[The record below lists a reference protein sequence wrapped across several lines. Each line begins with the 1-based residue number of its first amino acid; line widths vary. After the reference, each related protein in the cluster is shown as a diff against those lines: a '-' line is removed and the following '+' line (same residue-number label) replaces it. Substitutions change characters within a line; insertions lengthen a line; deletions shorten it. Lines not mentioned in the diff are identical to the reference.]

1 LIADHPVTEFKEN
14 VVTKGVV
21 KSVLGR
27 MLIALAP
34 VVLVACE
41 NTKAAVPPA
50 PPPEVSV
57 ATVVTRT
64 VPVTSEWIATL
75 DGYVNAQVRPQV
87 SGYLLK
93 RNYHEGAV
101 VRRGE
106 VLFEI
111 DPRPLD
117 AALAQAKAQLA
128 QAEAQLGRTAR
139 DVERDTP
146 LAREKAIAQSQLDN
160 DIQANLAAQA
170 TVQSTTALV
179 QTAQLNVEFTKV
191 TSLVDGVAA
200 IATAQIGDLVGPN
213 TLLTTVSQIAPIK
226 AYFAVSEQE
235 YLSMADRINRG
246 GADRQPWDAKAGLEL
261 ILSDGRVYPRKGS
274 FIAADREVDPKTG
287 TIRLSASFPNPGN
300 ILRPGQYGRVRAN
313 TRALIDARLIPQRAV
328 SDVQGGYR
336 ARVVGP
342 DNRISTRAVTVGD
355 RLGSLWVVASGLQ
368 PGERVAVDGAQSAKD
383 GDVVSPKPFTLPEK
397 GE

>member
-1 LIADHPVTEFKEN
+1 MTEFKEHILIKGAVKF
-14 VVTKGVV
+14 VV
-21 KSVLGR
+21 GR
-27 MLIALAP
+27 MVIALSP
-34 VVLVACE
+34 LLLVACE
-41 NTKAAVPPA
+41 DTKAAVPSA
-50 PPPEVSV
+50 PPPDVSV
-57 ATVVTRT
+57 AVVVTQT

-93 RNYHEGAV
+93 RNYREGAV

-111 DPRPLD
+111 DRRPFE
-117 AALAQAKAQLA
+117 AVLAQAKAQLA

-170 TVQSTTALV
+170 TVQSSKALV
-179 QTAQLNVEFTKV
+179 ETAQLNVEFTNV

-213 TLLTTVSQIAPIK
+213 TLLTTVSQISPIK

-235 YLSMADRINRG
+235 YLRMAERINRG

-287 TIRLSASFPNPGN
+287 TIRLSAAFPNPGN

-313 TRALIDARLIPQRAV
+313 TRTLVDARLIPQRAI
-328 SDVQGGYR
+328 SELQGGYR

-342 DNRISTRAVTVGD
+342 DNRISTRDVTVGD
-355 RLGSLWVVASGLQ
+355 SLGFMRVVASGLQ
-368 PGERVAVDGAQSAKD
+368 PGEQVAVEGAPFAKD
-383 GDVVSPKPFTLPEK
+383 GDVVTPKPFTMPAK

>member
-1 LIADHPVTEFKEN
+1 
-14 VVTKGVV
+14 
-21 KSVLGR
+21 
-27 MLIALAP
+27 
-34 VVLVACE
+34 VACE
-41 NTKAAVPPA
+41 NTKAAVPSA
-50 PPPEVSV
+50 PPPDVSV
-57 ATVVTRT
+57 ASVVTQT

-93 RNYHEGAV
+93 RNYREGAV

-111 DPRPLD
+111 DRRPFE
-117 AALAQAKAQLA
+117 AVLAQAKAQLA

-170 TVQSTTALV
+170 TVQSSKALV
-179 QTAQLNVEFTKV
+179 ETAQLNVEFTNV

-213 TLLTTVSQIAPIK
+213 TLLTTVSQISPIK

-235 YLSMADRINRG
+235 YLSMAERINRG

-287 TIRLSASFPNPGN
+287 TIRLSAAFPNPGN

-313 TRALIDARLIPQRAV
+313 TRTLVDARLIPQRAI
-328 SDVQGGYR
+328 SELQGGFR

-342 DNRISTRAVTVGD
+342 DNRISTREVTVGD
-355 RLGSLWVVASGLQ
+355 RLGSMWVVRSGLR
-368 PGERVAVDGAQSAKD
+368 PGEQVAVEGAPFTKD
-383 GDVVSPKPFTLPEK
+383 GDVVTPKPFTVPAE

>member
-1 LIADHPVTEFKEN
+1 VA
-14 VVTKGVV
+14 KGVV
-21 KSVLGR
+21 KSVMGR
-27 MLIALAP
+27 MVIALSPLLLA
-34 VVLVACE
+34 ACD
-41 NTKAAVPPA
+41 NTKAAAPSV
-50 PPPEVSV
+50 PPPEASV
-57 ATVVTRT
+57 ATVLTET

-93 RNYHEGAV
+93 RNYREGAV

-111 DPRPLD
+111 DPRPFE
-117 AALAQAKAQLA
+117 AALAQARAQLA

-139 DVERDTP
+139 DVQRDTP
-146 LAREKAIAQSQLDN
+146 LAQEKAIAQSQLDN

-179 QTAQLNVEFTKV
+179 ETAQLNVEFTKV

-200 IATAQIGDLVGPN
+200 IATAQMGDLVGPN

-235 YLSMADRINRG
+235 YLTMADRINGG
-246 GADRQPWDAKAGLEL
+246 GANRQPWDAKAGLEL
-261 ILSDGRVYPRKGS
+261 ILSDGRVYPKKGS
-274 FIAADREVDPKTG
+274 FLAADREVDSKTG

-313 TRALIDARLIPQRAV
+313 VRTLSDAPLVPQRAV
-328 SDVQGGYR
+328 SELQGGYR
-336 ARVVGP
+336 VRVVGP
-342 DNRISTRAVTVGD
+342 DNRISTRGVTVGD
-355 RLGSLWVVASGLQ
+355 RLRSMWVVASGLR
-368 PGERVAVDGAQSAKD
+368 PGERVAVEGAQSVKD
-383 GDVVSPKPFTLPEK
+383 GDVVSPKPFTLPAK

>member
-1 LIADHPVTEFKEN
+1 VTNGF
-14 VVTKGVV
+14 V
-21 KSVLGR
+21 KSVVEL
-27 MLIALAP
+27 MAIALSTLL
-34 VVLVACE
+34 LVACE
-41 NTKAAVPPA
+41 TTKAAVPSA
-50 PPPEVSV
+50 APPEVSV
-57 ATVVTRT
+57 AAVVTRT
-64 VPVTSEWIATL
+64 VPVTSEWIASL

-101 VRRGE
+101 VSRGD

-111 DPRPLD
+111 DGRPFA
-117 AALAQAKAQLA
+117 AALAQAQAQLA
-128 QAEAQLGRTAR
+128 QAEAQLGRTTR

-170 TVQSTTALV
+170 TVQSSKALV
-179 QTAQLNVEFTKV
+179 QTAELNVEFTRV

-200 IATAQIGDLVGPN
+200 IATAQIGDLVGPS
-213 TLLTTVSQIAPIK
+213 TLLTTVSQTSPIK

-235 YLSMADRINRG
+235 YLGMAERINRG
-246 GADRQPWDAKAGLEL
+246 GADQQPWDGRAGLEL
-261 ILSDGRVYPRKGS
+261 ILSDGRLYPRKGS

-313 TRALIDARLIPQRAV
+313 TRTLIAARLIPQRAI
-328 SDVQGGYR
+328 SELQGGYR
-336 ARVVGP
+336 ARVVGA
-342 DNRISTRAVTVGD
+342 DHRISTRALTVGD
-355 RLGSLWVVASGLQ
+355 RLGSMWVVLSGLQ
-368 PGERVAVDGAQSAKD
+368 TGEQVAVEGAQFAKD
-383 GDVVSPKPFTLPEK
+383 GDLVAPKPFTVAAK

>member
-1 LIADHPVTEFKEN
+1 M
-14 VVTKGVV
+14 TKGVV

-27 MLIALAP
+27 MVIALSPLLLA
-34 VVLVACE
+34 ACQ
-41 NTKAAVPPA
+41 NTKAAVPPP
-50 PPPEVSV
+50 PPPEVTV
-57 ATVVTRT
+57 ATVVTQT

-93 RNYHEGAV
+93 RNYREGAV

-111 DPRPLD
+111 DRRPFE
-117 AALAQAKAQLA
+117 AVLAQAKAQLA
-128 QAEAQLGRTAR
+128 QAQAQLGRTAR

-146 LAREKAIAQSQLDN
+146 LAQQKAIAQSQLDN

-179 QTAQLNVEFTKV
+179 ETAQLNVEFTKV

-235 YLSMADRINRG
+235 YLTMADRINGG
-246 GADRQPWDAKAGLEL
+246 GANRQPWDAKAGLEL
-261 ILSDGRVYPRKGS
+261 ILSDGRVYPQKGS
-274 FIAADREVDPKTG
+274 FIAADREVDAKTG
-287 TIRLSASFPNPGN
+287 TIRMSATFPNPGN
-300 ILRPGQYGRVRAN
+300 ILRPGQYGRLRAN
-313 TRALIDARLIPQRAV
+313 TRTLVDAALVPQRAI
-328 SDVQGGYR
+328 SELQGGYR
-336 ARVVGP
+336 ARVVGT

-355 RLGSLWVVASGLQ
+355 RVGAMWVVASGLQ
-368 PGERVAVDGAQSAKD
+368 RGERVAVEGAQSSKD
-383 GDVVSPKPFTLPEK
+383 GDEVTPKAFTSTAK

>member
-1 LIADHPVTEFKEN
+1 VI
-14 VVTKGVV
+14 KGVV
-21 KSVLGR
+21 KSVVGR
-27 MLIALAP
+27 MVIALSP
-34 VVLVACE
+34 LLLVACE
-41 NTKAAVPPA
+41 NTKAAVPTA
-50 PPPEVSV
+50 PPPDVSV
-57 ATVVTRT
+57 AAVVTQT

-93 RNYHEGAV
+93 RNYREGAV

-111 DPRPLD
+111 DRRPFE
-117 AALAQAKAQLA
+117 AVLAQAKAQLA

-139 DVERDTP
+139 DVDRDTP
-146 LAREKAIAQSQLDN
+146 LARERAIAQSQLDN

-170 TVQSTTALV
+170 AVQSSKALV
-179 QTAQLNVEFTKV
+179 ETAQLNVEFTKV

-213 TLLTTVSQIAPIK
+213 TLLTTVSQISPIK

-235 YLSMADRINRG
+235 YLGMAERINGG

-261 ILSDGRVYPRKGS
+261 ILTDGRVYPKKGS
-274 FIAADREVDPKTG
+274 FIAADREVDTKTG
-287 TIRLSASFPNPGN
+287 TIRMSAAFPNPGN

-313 TRALIDARLIPQRAV
+313 TRTLIDARLIPQRAI
-328 SDVQGGYR
+328 SELQGGYR
-336 ARVVGP
+336 TRVVGP
-342 DNRISTRAVTVGD
+342 DNRISTRDVTLGD
-355 RLGSLWVVASGLQ
+355 RLGSMWVVASGLQ
-368 PGERVAVDGAQSAKD
+368 AGEQVAVEGAQFAKD
-383 GDVVSPKPFTLPEK
+383 GDVVTPKAFTVRAK

>member
-1 LIADHPVTEFKEN
+1 
-14 VVTKGVV
+14 VTKGVV
-21 KSVLGR
+21 KPVLGG
-27 MLIALAP
+27 MMI
-34 VVLVACE
+34 VVLPFLFAACE

-50 PPPEVSV
+50 PPPEVTV
-57 ATVVTRT
+57 ATVETKT

-87 SGYLLK
+87 SGYLLR
-93 RNYHEGAV
+93 RNYREGAV
-101 VRRGE
+101 VKRGE

-111 DPRPLD
+111 DRRPFE
-117 AALAQAKAQLA
+117 AVLAQAKAQLA
-128 QAEAQLGRTAR
+128 QAAAQLGRTAR

-146 LAREKAIAQSQLDN
+146 LAQQKAIAQSQLDN

-179 QTAQLNVEFTKV
+179 ETAQLNVEFTKV

-235 YLSMADRINRG
+235 YLSMADRINHG
-246 GADRQPWDAKAGLEL
+246 GANRQPWDAKAGLEL
-261 ILSDGRVYPRKGS
+261 ILSDGRTYPQKGS
-274 FIAADREVDPKTG
+274 FSAADREVDPKTG
-287 TIRLSASFPNPGN
+287 TIRLSATFPNPGN
-300 ILRPGQYGRVRAN
+300 ILRPGQYGRLRAN
-313 TRALIDARLIPQRAV
+313 TRTLIDAALIPQRAINEL
-328 SDVQGGYR
+328 QGGYR

-355 RLGSLWVVASGLQ
+355 RLGAMWVVASGLR
-368 PGERVAVDGAQSAKD
+368 PGERVAVEGAQSVKD
-383 GDVVSPKPFTLPEK
+383 GDVVSPKPFTLTAK

>member
-1 LIADHPVTEFKEN
+1 VTNGF
-14 VVTKGVV
+14 V
-21 KSVLGR
+21 KSVVGL
-27 MLIALAP
+27 MAIALSTLL
-34 VVLVACE
+34 LVACE
-41 NTKAAVPPA
+41 STKAAAPPTA
-50 PPPEVSV
+50 PPEVSV
-57 ATVVTRT
+57 AAVVTRT
-64 VPVTSEWIATL
+64 VPVTSEWIASL

-101 VRRGE
+101 VRRGD

-111 DPRPLD
+111 DGRPFE
-117 AALAQAKAQLA
+117 AALAQAEAQLA
-128 QAEAQLGRTAR
+128 QAEAQLGRATR

-170 TVQSTTALV
+170 TVQSSRALV

-200 IATAQIGDLVGPN
+200 IATAQIGDLVGPS
-213 TLLTTVSQIAPIK
+213 TLLTTVSQISPIK

-235 YLSMADRINRG
+235 YLGMAERINRG
-246 GADRQPWDAKAGLEL
+246 GADQQPWDAKAGLEL
-261 ILSDGRVYPRKGS
+261 ILSDGRLYPRKGS
-274 FIAADREVDPKTG
+274 FIAADREVDLKTG

-313 TRALIDARLIPQRAV
+313 TRTLIAARLIPQRAI
-328 SDVQGGYR
+328 SELQGGYR
-336 ARVVGP
+336 ARVVGA
-342 DNRISTRAVTVGD
+342 DHRISTRALTVGD
-355 RLGSLWVVASGLQ
+355 RLGSMWVVLSGLQ
-368 PGERVAVDGAQSAKD
+368 TGEQVAVVGAQFAKD
-383 GDVVSPKPFTLPEK
+383 GDVVTPKPFTVPAK

>member
-1 LIADHPVTEFKEN
+1 
-14 VVTKGVV
+14 VTKGVV

-27 MLIALAP
+27 MVIALSPLLLA
-34 VVLVACE
+34 ACE
-41 NTKAAVPPA
+41 NTKAAAPSA
-50 PPPEVSV
+50 PPPEVTV
-57 ATVVTRT
+57 ATVVTET

-93 RNYHEGAV
+93 RNYREGAV

-111 DPRPLD
+111 DRRPFE
-117 AALAQAKAQLA
+117 AVLAQAKAQLA

-146 LAREKAIAQSQLDN
+146 LAQQKAIAQSQLDN

-179 QTAQLNVEFTKV
+179 ETAQLNVEFTKV

-200 IATAQIGDLVGPN
+200 IATAQLGDLVGPN

-246 GADRQPWDAKAGLEL
+246 GANRQPWDAKAGLQL
-261 ILSDGRVYPRKGS
+261 ILSDGSVYPQKGS
-274 FIAADREVDPKTG
+274 FIAADREVDTKTG
-287 TIRLSASFPNPGN
+287 TIRMSATFPNPGN
-300 ILRPGQYGRVRAN
+300 ILRPGQYGRLRAN
-313 TRALIDARLIPQRAV
+313 TRTLVDAALVPQRAI
-328 SDVQGGYR
+328 SELQGGYR

-355 RLGSLWVVASGLQ
+355 RLGSMWVVASGLQ
-368 PGERVAVDGAQSAKD
+368 RGERVAVEGAQSSKD
-383 GDVVSPKPFTLPEK
+383 GDVVTPKAFTLTAK

>member
-1 LIADHPVTEFKEN
+1 
-14 VVTKGVV
+14 VTKGVV
-21 KSVLGR
+21 NILRSVVGYV
-27 MLIALAP
+27 ALALSALL
-34 VVLVACE
+34 LVACE
-41 NTKAAVPPA
+41 NTKAATPTAPA
-50 PPPEVSV
+50 PEVSV
-57 ATVVTRT
+57 AAVVTQT
-64 VPVTSEWIATL
+64 VPVTSEWIASL

-93 RNYHEGAV
+93 RNYREGAV
-101 VRRGE
+101 VKRGE

-111 DPRPLD
+111 DRRPFE
-117 AALAQAKAQLA
+117 AVLAQAKAQLA

-170 TVQSTTALV
+170 TVQSSKALV
-179 QTAQLNVEFTKV
+179 ETAQLNVEFTKV

-213 TLLTTVSQIAPIK
+213 TLLTTVSQITPIK

-235 YLSMADRINRG
+235 YLSMADRINGG
-246 GADRQPWDAKAGLEL
+246 GAAQQPWDAKAGLEL
-261 ILSDGRVYPRKGS
+261 ILSDGRVYPKKGS
-274 FIAADREVDPKTG
+274 FIAVDREVDPKTG
-287 TIRLSASFPNPGN
+287 TIRMSAAFPNPGN
-300 ILRPGQYGRVRAN
+300 ILRPGQYGRVRAS
-313 TRALIDARLIPQRAV
+313 TRRLIDARLIPQRAIIEL
-328 SDVQGGYR
+328 QGGYR

-342 DNRISTRAVTVGD
+342 DNRISTRAVAVSDRVG
-355 RLGSLWVVASGLQ
+355 RMWVVASGLQ
-368 PGERVAVDGAQSAKD
+368 PGERVAVEGAQSVKD
-383 GDVVSPKPFTLPEK
+383 GDVVTPKPFTLPAK